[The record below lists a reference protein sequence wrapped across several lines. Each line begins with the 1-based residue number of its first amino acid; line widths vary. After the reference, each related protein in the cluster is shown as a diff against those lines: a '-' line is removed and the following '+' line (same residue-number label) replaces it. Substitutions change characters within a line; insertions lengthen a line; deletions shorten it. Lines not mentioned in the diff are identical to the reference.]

1 MHPFE
6 VWMPTCCVAYGLLT
20 QKCIYLVCS
29 RLNVETRPERPIDIK
44 VWQKVRE
51 NLVFCRVCCCISR
64 LDNRCSPQHFGINK
78 SVMLFFFPIGLYSEK
93 QVIVQSFSRHVLL
106 DVKDPPIST
115 NYLDKCLFFIL
126 NFKVL
131 RNKCLWAVIA
141 RVRRAWILSMWE
153 YK

>member
-6 VWMPTCCVAYGLLT
+6 VWVPTCCVAYGLLT

-64 LDNRCSPQHFGINK
+64 LDNRCSPQHFGIKK
-78 SVMLFFFPIGLYSEK
+78 SVMLFFFLSGCTVKSK
-93 QVIVQSFSRHVLL
+93 LL
-106 DVKDPPIST
+106 CKVSADTCCWMLKTHQFPPIIWT
-115 NYLDKCLFFIL
+115 NAYFSFLISK
-126 NFKVL
+126 
-131 RNKCLWAVIA
+131 
-141 RVRRAWILSMWE
+141 S
-153 YK
+153 